1 MTNMRKTLLAA
12 LCVSLLSGCASTT
25 DGENTE
31 QDRNRG
37 LRTGAAGGAI
47 LGLALG
53 AATGDASLAAKGAM
67 VGAAAGGAAGAA
79 ADYQNDREDH
89 RNENGNKNINI
100 NGLGSAANPS
110 APQMS
115 NTPQNWDKLDDFTG
129 DWQINIWALLD
140 DGKRI
145 EATGIA
151 KGSLAKTTAAQLNFD
166 KLNVDGVSHELTGQI
181 QLGYTPA
188 GGYSLETDF
197 SNNDKMRF
205 SGEHQANNQ
214 RYSYY
219 PVGVKGQTLSGD
231 ERQNMR
237 VELRFAGKD
246 VFLVD
251 TYTQV
256 KGEDVQI
263 QSYRF
268 TRKG

>member
-1 MTNMRKTLLAA
+1 MKNMRKTLLAA
-12 LCVSLLSGCASTT
+12 LCVSLLSGCASTN
-25 DGENTE
+25 DGE

-37 LRTGAAGGAI
+37 LKTGAAGGAI

-53 AATGDASLAAKGAM
+53 AAAGDASLAAKGAM

-89 RNENGNKNINI
+89 RNANGSKNINI
-100 NGLGSAANPS
+100 NGLGNGTTPN
-110 APQMS
+110 APQLS
-115 NTPQNWDKLDDFTG
+115 GVPQSWDRLNDFSG
-129 DWQINIWALLD
+129 DWQINVWALLD
-140 DGKRI
+140 DGNRI
-145 EATGIA
+145 EATGMA
-151 KGSLAKTTAAQLNFD
+151 KGSLAKTTVAQLQFEQ
-166 KLNVDGVSHELTGQI
+166 LNVDGVAHELTGQI

-197 SNNDKMRF
+197 SNNEMMRF
-205 SGEHQANNQ
+205 SGEFQGSSQ

-219 PVGVKGQTLSGD
+219 PVGVEGQTLSGD
-231 ERQNMR
+231 ERNNMR

-256 KGEDVQI
+256 KGTEVQI

-268 TRKG
+268 TRQG

>member
-12 LCVSLLSGCASTT
+12 LCVSLLSGCVSTS

-37 LRTGAAGGAI
+37 LKTGAAGGAI

-53 AATGDASLAAKGAM
+53 AVTGDASLAAKGAM

-100 NGLGSAANPS
+100 NGLGNVANPV
-110 APQMS
+110 AAQAT
-115 NTPQNWDKLDDFTG
+115 NAPQNWDKLDDFTG
-129 DWQINIWALLD
+129 DWQINIWALAE

-151 KGSLAKTTAAQLNFD
+151 KGSLAKTTTAQLNFE
-166 KLNVDGVSHELTGQI
+166 KLNVDGVSHELTGLI
-181 QLGYTPA
+181 QLGFTPA
-188 GGYSLETDF
+188 AGYSLETEF

-205 SGEHQANNQ
+205 SGEYQANSQ
-214 RYSYY
+214 RYRYY

-231 ERQNMR
+231 ERNNMR

-251 TYTQV
+251 TFTQV
-256 KGEDVQI
+256 KGIDVQI

-268 TRKG
+268 TRQG